1 MPAPK
6 TLLIRGLAACTL
18 LLAHV
23 AGAQTWPERVITLIV
38 PFAPGASADGIARIV
53 GRELSTAVAQPVI
66 VDNRPGGG
74 GSTGLLAVAKAA
86 PDGYTIGLGATGAIA
101 VNPHLP
107 DAAPLKPQKDL
118 VPIAKL
124 ADIPLVFVANAKAGY
139 ASLPDLVARSKTSA
153 EGINYGTTGQYTSQ
167 HLAGELLTEVA
178 HAHLVAVP
186 YRGSGPAVNDLLGG
200 QIGVAVVDLTSA
212 APHVKAG
219 TLKALAVTSTDRSKV
234 APDIPTV
241 AEQGFGGYSASGWMG
256 LFAPARTPAPV
267 VERLSKAVQ
276 AILARPEIQQQIVA
290 LAAEPAYLDAP
301 AFGRFVDGES
311 TKWAQVIASTVAK
324 K

>member
-1 MPAPK
+1 MPATMTRWWR
-6 TLLIRGLAACTL
+6 TLAIGALLVHGLV
-18 LLAHV
+18 H
-23 AGAQTWPERVITLIV
+23 AQTWPERPITLIV

-53 GRELSTAVAQPVI
+53 GRELSTAVGQPVV

-74 GSTGLLAVAKAA
+74 GSTGLLAVAKAT

-107 DAAPLKPQKDL
+107 DAAPLKPAKDL
-118 VPIAKL
+118 APIAKL
-124 ADIPLVFVANAKAGY
+124 ADIPLVFVANGKSGY
-139 ASLPDLVARSKTSA
+139 ASLADLIARSKAAA
-153 EGINYGTTGQYTSQ
+153 EGVSYGTTGQYTSQ
-167 HLAGELLTEVA
+167 HLAGELLA
-178 HAHLVAVP
+178 KLAGAHLVAVP

-200 QIGVAVVDLTSA
+200 QIAVAVVDLTSA

-219 TLKALAVTSTDRSKV
+219 TLKALAVTSAARSKV

-241 AEQGFGGYSASGWMG
+241 AEQGVQGYAASGWMG
-256 LFAPARTPAPV
+256 LFAPARTPPAV

-276 AILARPEIQQQIVA
+276 AILARPEIQQQVVA
-290 LAAEPAYLDAP
+290 LAAEPSYLDAA

-311 TKWAQVIASTVAK
+311 TKWADVIASTVAK